1 MKEIKC
7 KIKKIINVDNI
18 TKLVLFFIILQPI
31 FDILS
36 FLNIRGYIPIGI
48 STIVKPLFVFVIGFI
63 IYCIDRKQRKN
74 YTKILVSYAIL
85 ILVHSFIL
93 KDIMVSNSVIL
104 HELRFMIN
112 IAYMLVMFM
121 IMDYI
126 YMNSENK
133 NSFISKLKKTLIVT
147 FLIYASTIV
156 LAIITGTSAKTYEY
170 SDAMKQ
176 GY

>member
-93 KDIMVSNSVIL
+93 KDTSVQKAFFRKLASDGLDVSIESNGVC
-104 HELRFMIN
+104 
-112 IAYMLVMFM
+112 
-121 IMDYI
+121 
-126 YMNSENK
+126 
-133 NSFISKLKKTLIVT
+133 
-147 FLIYASTIV
+147 
-156 LAIITGTSAKTYEY
+156 YE
-170 SDAMKQ
+170 
-176 GY
+176 

>member
-156 LAIITGTSAKTYEY
+156 LAIITGT
-170 SDAMKQ
+170 
-176 GY
+176 